1 MASQKSSLPIVPKTS
16 QAMAVSAAPPSS
28 SSTKVAAVAVAKE
41 PKRQRGIAR
50 VAKLLDAG
58 ASVFAEQGYKAA
70 TMTEIAARA
79 GAPIGSLYQFFPN
92 KDLLADALV
101 ARYGEHVK
109 AALERIRE
117 QAAGLDGA
125 ELADRLLDVLV
136 AHASERSLAL
146 SLLDARWEQPGVRP
160 GVLRESLRG
169 HIDQCLAAWR
179 PQIGEDERQAMAVV
193 LLQAMKSLAQLHE
206 EKRYPGKSEALAQW
220 RGWVRRYLQD
230 FSAEGSKRLSRGLA
244 VE

>member
-1 MASQKSSLPIVPKTS
+1 MSFMSMSSQKSSLPIAPKAPEAAGTPLAS
-16 QAMAVSAAPPSS
+16 TPSKPVAAAP
-28 SSTKVAAVAVAKE
+28 VAKE

-92 KDLLADALV
+92 KDVLADALV
-101 ARYGEHVK
+101 ARYGEHVT
-109 AALERIRE
+109 AALDKIRE
-117 QAAGLDGA
+117 QAPELDGA
-125 ELADRLLDVLV
+125 ELADRLLDTLV

-160 GVLRESLRG
+160 GVLRESLRR
-169 HIDQCLAAWR
+169 HIAECLETWR
-179 PQIGEDERQAMAVV
+179 PQMGEDERQAMAVV

-206 EKRYPGKSEALAQW
+206 EKRYPGKTEALAQW

-230 FSAEGSKRLSRGLA
+230 F
-244 VE
+244 

>member
-1 MASQKSSLPIVPKTS
+1 MSSQKSSLSIPPK
-16 QAMAVSAAPPSS
+16 AADVADVSTIPPSS
-28 SSTKVAAVAVAKE
+28 ARPKVTAIPVAKE

-50 VAKLLDAG
+50 VARLLDAG

-92 KDLLADALV
+92 KDVLADALV
-101 ARYGEHVK
+101 ARYGEHVT
-109 AALERIRE
+109 AALDRICE
-117 QAAGLDGA
+117 QAPELDGA
-125 ELADRLLDVLV
+125 DLADRLLDVMV

-160 GVLRESLRG
+160 GVLRESLRR
-169 HIDQCLAAWR
+169 HIADCLAAWR
-179 PQIGEDERQAMAVV
+179 PQLGDDERQAMAVV

-206 EKRYPGKSEALAQW
+206 EKRYTGKSEALAQW
-220 RGWVRRYLQD
+220 RGWVRRYLSD
-230 FSAEGSKRLSRGLA
+230 F
-244 VE
+244 

>member
-1 MASQKSSLPIVPKTS
+1 MSMSSQKSSLPPAPKAPEAKDGT
-16 QAMAVSAAPPSS
+16 AAPAA
-28 SSTKVAAVAVAKE
+28 STAPKVVAAVVAKA
-41 PKRQRGIAR
+41 PKRQRGIDR
-50 VAKLLDAG
+50 VARLLDAG

-92 KDLLADALV
+92 KDVLADALV
-101 ARYGEHVK
+101 ARYGEHVT
-109 AALERIRE
+109 AALDKIRGE
-117 QAAGLDGA
+117 ATELDGG

-160 GVLRESLRG
+160 GVLRESLRRY
-169 HIDQCLAAWR
+169 IAECLAAWR
-179 PQIGEDERQAMAVV
+179 PQISENERQAMAVV

-206 EKRYPGKSEALAQW
+206 EKRYPGKAEALAQW
-220 RGWVRRYLQD
+220 RGWVRHYLQD
-230 FSAEGSKRLSRGLA
+230 F
-244 VE
+244 